1 MYLPLRPLSS
11 VHSWR
16 YPVLGPVIL
25 AASRS
30 DKMRR
35 FVSAAPGTKQVVD
48 RFIAGESVDQVV
60 PIVQDAADK
69 GLEVTLDVVGEDIT
83 TPAQAEAARDA
94 YLELIERLKVLD
106 LGPRAE
112 MSVKLSMFG
121 QSLPSPAATLNGEP
135 SGLAPTFPGGH
146 ELALANVRPVVEAA
160 AAIGTTVTL
169 DAEDHT
175 TLDSMFAIHEELRKD
190 FPQTG
195 CVIQSYL
202 FRTEDDARRL
212 AAAGSRVRIV
222 KGAYKEPASVAYQDK
237 AEIDKAY
244 VRITKILMAGEGYP
258 MIGSHDPRLI
268 AIAQELGRQYGRKL
282 DEYEFQML
290 YGIRSDEHIRL
301 AAEGHRMR
309 VYTAYGTDWYGYF
322 MRRLAEKPA
331 NLLFFGRSVL
341 TKG

>member
-1 MYLPLRPLSS
+1 M
-11 VHSWR
+11 
-16 YPVLGPVIL
+16 LGPVIL

-30 DKMRR
+30 DRMRR
-35 FVSAAPGTKQVVD
+35 LVSAAPVTRPVVD
-48 RFIAGESVDQVV
+48 RFIPGESVDQIV
-60 PIVQDAADK
+60 PIIQDLTAK
-69 GLEVTLDVVGEDIT
+69 GLELTMDVVGEDIT
-83 TPAQAEAARDA
+83 TPEQAEAARDA
-94 YLELIERLKVLD
+94 YLELVERLAELD
-106 LGPRAE
+106 LGTRAE

-121 QSLPSPAATLNGEP
+121 QALE
-135 SGLAPTFPGGH
+135 GGH

-190 FPQTG
+190 FPETG
-195 CVIQSYL
+195 CVIQAYL
-202 FRTEDDARRL
+202 FRTEADARRL
-212 AAAGSRVRIV
+212 AASGSRVRLV
-222 KGAYKEPASVAYQDK
+222 KGAYKEPAEVAYLQK
-237 AEIDKAY
+237 PEIDKAY
-244 VRITKILMAGEGYP
+244 VRVLRILMEGDGYP

-268 AIAQELGRQYGRKL
+268 SIAQELGRRAGRKI

-290 YGIRSDEHIRL
+290 YGIRSDEHLRL

-331 NLLFFGRSVL
+331 NLRFFARSMM
-341 TKG
+341 TRG

>member
-1 MYLPLRPLSS
+1 M
-11 VHSWR
+11 
-16 YPVLGPVIL
+16 LGPVIL

-30 DKMRR
+30 DRMRR
-35 FVSAAPGTKQVVD
+35 LISAAPVTKQVVD
-48 RFIAGESVDQVV
+48 RFIPGETVDDIV
-60 PIVQDAADK
+60 PIIEELTGR
-69 GLEVTLDVVGEDIT
+69 GLELTMDVVGEDIT
-83 TPAQAEAARDA
+83 SPEQAAAARDA
-94 YLELIERLKVLD
+94 YLALVDRLKELQ
-106 LGPRAE
+106 LGERVE

-121 QSLPSPAATLNGEP
+121 QALE
-135 SGLAPTFPGGH
+135 GGH

-175 TLDSMFAIHEELRKD
+175 TLDSMFAIHEALRED
-190 FPQTG
+190 HPQTG
-195 CVIQSYL
+195 CVIQAYL
-202 FRTEDDARRL
+202 FRTEADARRL
-212 AAAGSRVRIV
+212 AANGSRVRLV
-222 KGAYKEPASVAYQDK
+222 KGAYKEPAEVAHQQK
-237 AEIDKAY
+237 HEIDKAY
-244 VRITKILMAGEGYP
+244 VRILKVLMEGEGYP

-268 AIAQELGRQYGRKL
+268 SIAQELARKAGRKP

-290 YGIRSDEHIRL
+290 YGIRGEEHLRL

-331 NLLFFGRSVL
+331 NLRFFVRSML

>member
-1 MYLPLRPLSS
+1 M
-11 VHSWR
+11 
-16 YPVLGPVIL
+16 LGPVIL

-30 DKMRR
+30 DRMRR
-35 FVSAAPGTKQVVD
+35 LISAAPVTKQVVD
-48 RFIAGESVDQVV
+48 RFIPGETVDDVV
-60 PIVQDAADK
+60 PIIQDLTGK
-69 GLEVTLDVVGEDIT
+69 GLELTMDVVGEDIT
-83 TPAQAEAARDA
+83 TPEQAAAARDA
-94 YLELIERLKVLD
+94 YLELIDRLEPLE
-106 LGPRAE
+106 LGTRAE

-121 QSLPSPAATLNGEP
+121 QALED
-135 SGLAPTFPGGH
+135 GH
-146 ELALANVRPVVEAA
+146 ELALKNVRPVVEAA

-195 CVIQSYL
+195 CVIQAYL
-202 FRTEDDARRL
+202 FRTEADARRL
-212 AAAGSRVRIV
+212 AASGSRVRIV
-222 KGAYKEPASVAYQDK
+222 KGAYKEPASVAYQNK
-237 AEIDKAY
+237 HETDKAY
-244 VRITKILMAGEGYP
+244 VRILRTLMEGEGYP

-268 AIAQELGRQYGRKL
+268 SIAQELAHRAGRKM

-290 YGIRSDEHIRL
+290 YGIRSEEHLRL

-331 NLLFFGRSVL
+331 NLRFFVRSMVS
-341 TKG
+341 KG

>member
-1 MYLPLRPLSS
+1 M
-11 VHSWR
+11 
-16 YPVLGPVIL
+16 LGPVIL

-35 FVSAAPGTKQVVD
+35 IVSAAPVTKPVVN
-48 RFIAGESVDQVV
+48 RFIPGETVDQVI
-60 PIVQDAADK
+60 PIVKELTRA

-83 TPAQAEAARDA
+83 EVAQSHAARDA
-94 YLELIERLKVLD
+94 YLQLIERLAE
-106 LGPRAE
+106 LGLGEKAE

-121 QSLPSPAATLNGEP
+121 QALE
-135 SGLAPTFPGGH
+135 GGH

-175 TLDSMFAIHEELRKD
+175 TLDSMFAIHEELRRD

-195 CVIQSYL
+195 CVIQAYL
-202 FRTEDDARRL
+202 FRTEADARRL

-222 KGAYKEPASVAYQDK
+222 KGAYKEPAEVAYLDK

-244 VRITKILMAGEGYP
+244 VRILKILMDGEGYP

-268 AIAQELGRQYGRKL
+268 AIGQELARKAGRKL

-290 YGIRSDEHIRL
+290 YGIRSEEHLRL

-331 NLLFFGRSVL
+331 NLLFFVRSMI
-341 TKG
+341 TKN

>member
-1 MYLPLRPLSS
+1 M
-11 VHSWR
+11 
-16 YPVLGPVIL
+16 LGPVIL

-30 DKMRR
+30 DRMRR
-35 FVSAAPGTKQVVD
+35 LISAAPGTKQVVD
-48 RFIAGESVDQVV
+48 RFIPGETVADVTRV
-60 PIVQDAADK
+60 IKDLAAK
-69 GLEVTLDVVGEDIT
+69 GLELTMDVVGEDIT
-83 TPAQAEAARDA
+83 TPEQANAARDA
-94 YLELIERLKVLD
+94 YLELIDRLQD
-106 LGPRAE
+106 LRLGEKAE

-121 QSLPSPAATLNGEP
+121 QSLPLPTTTLKRGP
-135 SGLAPTFPGGH
+135 SGPAQAFHGGH
-146 ELALANVRPVVEAA
+146 ELALSNVRPVVEAA

-195 CVIQSYL
+195 CVIQAYL
-202 FRTEDDARRL
+202 FRTETDARRL
-212 AAAGSRVRIV
+212 AANGSRVRLV
-222 KGAYKEPASVAYQDK
+222 KGAYKEPAEVAHQRK
-237 AEIDKAY
+237 QEIDEAY
-244 VRITKILMAGEGYP
+244 IRILKTLMSSDGYP

-268 AIAQELGRQYGRKL
+268 SVAQKLAQQAGRKL

-290 YGIRSDEHIRL
+290 YGIRSEEHLRL

-331 NLLFFGRSVL
+331 NLRFFLRSML
-341 TKG
+341 SKR

>member
-1 MYLPLRPLSS
+1 M
-11 VHSWR
+11 
-16 YPVLGPVIL
+16 LGPVIL

-30 DKMRR
+30 DRMRR
-35 FVSAAPGTKQVVD
+35 LVSTAPVTKQVVD
-48 RFIAGESVDQVV
+48 RFIPGEGVDDIV
-60 PIVQDAADK
+60 PVIRELTGR
-69 GLEVTLDVVGEDIT
+69 GLELTMDVVGEDIT
-83 TPAQAEAARDA
+83 NPVQAAAARDA
-94 YLELIERLKVLD
+94 YLELIDRLKPLE
-106 LGPRAE
+106 LGARAE

-121 QSLPSPAATLNGEP
+121 QALD
-135 SGLAPTFPGGH
+135 GGH
-146 ELALANVRPVVEAA
+146 DLALANVRPVVEAA
-160 AAIGTTVTL
+160 AEIGTTVTL

-195 CVIQSYL
+195 CVIQAYL
-202 FRTEDDARRL
+202 FRTEADARRL
-212 AAAGSRVRIV
+212 AADGSRVRLV
-222 KGAYKEPASVAYQDK
+222 KGAYKEPGSVAYLDK
-237 AEIDKAY
+237 HEIDRAY
-244 VRITKILMAGEGYP
+244 VRILRTLMQGEGYP

-268 AIAQELGRQYGRKL
+268 AIGQELAHRAGRKL

-290 YGIRSDEHIRL
+290 YGIRSEEHLRL

-331 NLLFFGRSVL
+331 NLRFFVRSMI

>member
-1 MYLPLRPLSS
+1 M
-11 VHSWR
+11 
-16 YPVLGPVIL
+16 LGPAIL

-35 FVSAAPGTKQVVD
+35 IVSAAPVTKPVVN
-48 RFIAGESVDQVV
+48 RFIPGETVDQVI
-60 PIVQDAADK
+60 PIVEELTRK

-83 TPAQAEAARDA
+83 AVEQSHDARDA
-94 YLELIERLKVLD
+94 YLLLIERLAE
-106 LGPRAE
+106 LGLGETVE

-121 QSLPSPAATLNGEP
+121 QALE
-135 SGLAPTFPGGH
+135 GGH
-146 ELALANVRPVVEAA
+146 ELALANVRSVVEAA

-175 TLDSMFAIHEELRKD
+175 TLDSMFAIHEELRRD

-195 CVIQSYL
+195 CVIQAYL
-202 FRTEDDARRL
+202 FRTEADAHRL

-222 KGAYKEPASVAYQDK
+222 KGAYKEPAEVAYLDK

-244 VRITKILMAGEGYP
+244 VRIMKILMEGEGYP

-268 AIAQELGRQYGRKL
+268 AIAQELARQAGRKL

-290 YGIRSDEHIRL
+290 YGIRGEEHLRL

-331 NLLFFGRSVL
+331 NLLFFLRSMI
-341 TKG
+341 TKN

>member
-1 MYLPLRPLSS
+1 M
-11 VHSWR
+11 
-16 YPVLGPVIL
+16 LGPVIL

-35 FVSAAPGTKQVVD
+35 IVSAAPVTKPVVN
-48 RFIAGESVDQVV
+48 RFIPGETVDQVI
-60 PIVQDAADK
+60 PIVEELTRD

-83 TPAQAEAARDA
+83 EVEQSHAARDA
-94 YLELIERLKVLD
+94 YLLLIERLAE
-106 LGPRAE
+106 LGLGEKAE

-121 QSLPSPAATLNGEP
+121 QALE
-135 SGLAPTFPGGH
+135 GGH

-195 CVIQSYL
+195 CVIQAYL
-202 FRTEDDARRL
+202 FRTEADARRL
-212 AAAGSRVRIV
+212 AANGSRVRIV
-222 KGAYKEPASVAYQDK
+222 KGAYKEPAEVAYLDK

-244 VRITKILMAGEGYP
+244 VRILKILMEGEGYP

-268 AIAQELGRQYGRKL
+268 AIGQELARKAGRKL

-290 YGIRSDEHIRL
+290 YGIRSEEHLRL

-331 NLLFFGRSVL
+331 NLLFFVRSMI
-341 TKG
+341 TKN

>member
-1 MYLPLRPLSS
+1 M
-11 VHSWR
+11 
-16 YPVLGPVIL
+16 LGPVIL

-30 DKMRR
+30 DRMRR
-35 FVSAAPGTKQVVD
+35 FVSAAPGTKQVVA

-60 PIVQDAADK
+60 PVVQDAVAK

-83 TPAQAEAARDA
+83 TREQAFAARDA
-94 YLELIERLKVLD
+94 YLELIEHLKELD
-106 LGPRAE
+106 LGTKAE
-112 MSVKLSMFG
+112 MSIKLSMFG
-121 QSLPSPAATLNGEP
+121 QALE
-135 SGLAPTFPGGH
+135 GGH

-190 FPQTG
+190 FPRTG
-195 CVIQSYL
+195 CVIQAYL
-202 FRTEDDARRL
+202 YRTEADARRL
-212 AAAGSRVRIV
+212 AASGSRVRLV
-222 KGAYKEPASVAYQDK
+222 KGAYKEPAEVAYQDK
-237 AEIDKAY
+237 AETDKAY
-244 VRITKILMAGEGYP
+244 VRVLRVLMEGEGYP

-268 AIAQELGRQYGRKL
+268 SIAQELARKAGRKL

-290 YGIRSDEHIRL
+290 YGIRSEEHLRL

-331 NLLFFGRSVL
+331 NLLFFARSIL

>member
-1 MYLPLRPLSS
+1 M
-11 VHSWR
+11 
-16 YPVLGPVIL
+16 LGPAIL

-35 FVSAAPGTKQVVD
+35 IVSAAPVTKPVVN
-48 RFIAGESVDQVV
+48 RFIPGETVDQVI
-60 PIVQDAADK
+60 PIVEELTRK

-83 TPAQAEAARDA
+83 AVEQSYAARDA
-94 YLELIERLKVLD
+94 YLELIERLKE
-106 LGPRAE
+106 LGLGEAVE

-121 QSLPSPAATLNGEP
+121 QALE
-135 SGLAPTFPGGH
+135 GGH

-175 TLDSMFAIHEELRKD
+175 TLDSMFAIHEELRRD

-195 CVIQSYL
+195 CVIQAYL
-202 FRTEDDARRL
+202 FRTEADARRL

-222 KGAYKEPASVAYQDK
+222 KGAYKEPAEVAYQDK

-244 VRITKILMAGEGYP
+244 VRIMRILMEGEGYP

-268 AIAQELGRQYGRKL
+268 SIAQELARQAGRKL

-290 YGIRSDEHIRL
+290 YGIRSEEHLRL
-301 AAEGHRMR
+301 ASEGHRMR

-331 NLLFFGRSVL
+331 NLLFFLRSMI
-341 TKG
+341 TKN

>member
-1 MYLPLRPLSS
+1 M
-11 VHSWR
+11 
-16 YPVLGPVIL
+16 LGPVIL

-48 RFIAGESVDQVV
+48 RFIAGETVDHVI
-60 PIVQDAADK
+60 PIVQDITGR

-83 TPAQAEAARDA
+83 TVEQSHAARDA
-94 YLELIERLKVLD
+94 YLELIGHLKE
-106 LGPRAE
+106 LGLGERAE

-121 QSLPSPAATLNGEP
+121 QALE
-135 SGLAPTFPGGH
+135 GGH
-146 ELALANVRPVVEAA
+146 ELALANVRPVVAA
-160 AAIGTTVTL
+160 AAEIGTTVTL

-195 CVIQSYL
+195 CVIQAYL

-212 AAAGSRVRIV
+212 AANGSRVRIV
-222 KGAYKEPASVAYQDK
+222 KGAYKEPASVAIQDK
-237 AEIDKAY
+237 PEIDKAY
-244 VRITKILMAGEGYP
+244 VRIMKILMEGEGYP

-268 AIAQELGRQYGRKL
+268 SVGQELARRAGRKL

-290 YGIRSDEHIRL
+290 YGIRSEEQNRL

-331 NLLFFGRSVL
+331 NLLFFVRSIL

>member
-1 MYLPLRPLSS
+1 M
-11 VHSWR
+11 
-16 YPVLGPVIL
+16 LGPVIL

-35 FVSAAPGTKQVVD
+35 IVSAAPVTKPVVT
-48 RFIAGESVDQVV
+48 RFIPGETVDQVI
-60 PIVQDAADK
+60 PIVEELTRK

-83 TPAQAEAARDA
+83 TVEQSHAARDA
-94 YLELIERLKVLD
+94 YLELIGRLEA
-106 LGPRAE
+106 LGLGETVE

-121 QSLPSPAATLNGEP
+121 QALE
-135 SGLAPTFPGGH
+135 GGH

-175 TLDSMFAIHEELRKD
+175 TLDSMFAIHEELRRD

-195 CVIQSYL
+195 CVIQAYL
-202 FRTEDDARRL
+202 FRTEADARRL

-222 KGAYKEPASVAYQDK
+222 KGAYKEPAEVAYLDK

-244 VRITKILMAGEGYP
+244 VRIMRILMDGEGYP

-268 AIAQELGRQYGRKL
+268 AIAQELARQAGRKP

-290 YGIRSDEHIRL
+290 YGIRSEEHLRL

-331 NLLFFGRSVL
+331 NLLFFLRSMI
-341 TKG
+341 TKN

>member
-1 MYLPLRPLSS
+1 M
-11 VHSWR
+11 
-16 YPVLGPVIL
+16 LGPVIL

-30 DKMRR
+30 DRMRR
-35 FVSAAPGTKQVVD
+35 LISAAPVTKQVVD
-48 RFIAGESVDQVV
+48 RFIPGETVDEIV
-60 PIVQDAADK
+60 PIVLELTGK
-69 GLEVTLDVVGEDIT
+69 GLELTMDVVGEDIT
-83 TPAQAEAARDA
+83 RPEQAAAARDA
-94 YLELIERLKVLD
+94 YLHLVDRIKDLELGERV
-106 LGPRAE
+106 E

-121 QSLPSPAATLNGEP
+121 QALE
-135 SGLAPTFPGGH
+135 GGH

-195 CVIQSYL
+195 CVIQAYL
-202 FRTEDDARRL
+202 YRTDDDARRL
-212 AAAGSRVRIV
+212 AANGSRVRLV
-222 KGAYKEPASVAYQDK
+222 KGAYKEPAEVALQRKQD
-237 AEIDKAY
+237 IDKAY
-244 VRITKILMAGEGYP
+244 VRILRILMEGTGYP

-268 AIAQELGRQYGRKL
+268 SIGQELARRAGRKL

-290 YGIRSDEHIRL
+290 YGIRSDEHLRL

-331 NLLFFGRSVL
+331 NLRFFVRSMVS
-341 TKG
+341 KG

>member
-1 MYLPLRPLSS
+1 MLA
-11 VHSWR
+11 
-16 YPVLGPVIL
+16 PVIL

-35 FVSAAPGTKQVVD
+35 LVSAAPGTKQVVD
-48 RFIAGESVDQVV
+48 RFIAGETVDQVV
-60 PIVQDAADK
+60 PIVEDAVGK

-83 TPAQAEAARDA
+83 TVEQSYAARDA
-94 YLELIERLKVLD
+94 YLELIDRLKD
-106 LGPRAE
+106 LGFGEKAE

-121 QSLPSPAATLNGEP
+121 QSLPSPATTLNGEP
-135 SGLAPTFPGGH
+135 SGLAEQFPGGH

-195 CVIQSYL
+195 CVIQAYL

-212 AAAGSRVRIV
+212 AENGSRVRIV
-222 KGAYKEPASVAYQDK
+222 KGAYKEPVEVAYQDK

-244 VRITKILMAGEGYP
+244 VRILKILMNGKGYP

-268 AIAQELGRQYGRKL
+268 AITQELARRAGRKL

-290 YGIRSDEHIRL
+290 YGIRSEEHLRL

-331 NLLFFGRSVL
+331 NLLFFGRSIL

>member
-1 MYLPLRPLSS
+1 M
-11 VHSWR
+11 
-16 YPVLGPVIL
+16 LGPVIL

-35 FVSAAPGTKQVVD
+35 IVSAAPVTKPVVN
-48 RFIAGESVDQVV
+48 RFIPGETVDQVI
-60 PIVQDAADK
+60 PIVEDLTRD

-83 TPAQAEAARDA
+83 EVEQSYAARDA
-94 YLELIERLKVLD
+94 YLQLIERLAE
-106 LGPRAE
+106 LGLGEKAE

-121 QSLPSPAATLNGEP
+121 QALE
-135 SGLAPTFPGGH
+135 GGH

-175 TLDSMFAIHEELRKD
+175 TLDSMFAIHEELRRD

-195 CVIQSYL
+195 CVVQAYL
-202 FRTEDDARRL
+202 FRTEADARRL

-222 KGAYKEPASVAYQDK
+222 KGAYKEPAEVAYQDK

-244 VRITKILMAGEGYP
+244 VRIMKILMEGEGYP

-268 AIAQELGRQYGRKL
+268 AIGQELARQAGRKL

-290 YGIRSDEHIRL
+290 YGIRSEEHLRL

-331 NLLFFGRSVL
+331 NLLFFLRSMI
-341 TKG
+341 TKN

>member
-1 MYLPLRPLSS
+1 M
-11 VHSWR
+11 
-16 YPVLGPVIL
+16 LGPVIL

-35 FVSAAPGTKQVVD
+35 FVSAAPGTKQVVA
-48 RFIAGESVDQVV
+48 RFIAGETVDDVV
-60 PIVQDAADK
+60 PIVRELSER

-83 TPAQAEAARDA
+83 TVEQSHAARDA
-94 YLELIERLKVLD
+94 YLELIGRLKE
-106 LGPRAE
+106 LGLGERAE

-121 QSLPSPAATLNGEP
+121 QSLD
-135 SGLAPTFPGGH
+135 GGH

-160 AAIGTTVTL
+160 AEIGTTVTL

-195 CVIQSYL
+195 CVIQAYL

-212 AAAGSRVRIV
+212 AANGSRVRIV
-222 KGAYKEPASVAYQDK
+222 KGAYKEPASVAIQEK
-237 AEIDKAY
+237 PEIDKAY
-244 VRITKILMAGEGYP
+244 VRITKILMEGSGYP

-268 AIAQELGRQYGRKL
+268 SVGQELARRAGRKP

-290 YGIRSDEHIRL
+290 YGIRTEEQNRL

-331 NLLFFGRSVL
+331 NLLFFVRSIL

>member
-1 MYLPLRPLSS
+1 M
-11 VHSWR
+11 WR
-16 YPVLGPVIL
+16 CPVLGPVIL

-30 DKMRR
+30 DRLRR
-35 FVSAAPGTKQVVD
+35 LISAAPVTRPVVD
-48 RFIAGESVDQVV
+48 RFIPGETVDDVV
-60 PIVQDAADK
+60 PIVQDLTDR

-83 TPAQAEAARDA
+83 NPEQAAAARDA
-94 YLELIERLKVLD
+94 YLELVERLGELE
-106 LGPRAE
+106 LGTRAE
-112 MSVKLSMFG
+112 MSVKLSLFG
-121 QSLPSPAATLNGEP
+121 QALD
-135 SGLAPTFPGGH
+135 GGH
-146 ELALANVRPVVEAA
+146 ELALANIRPVVEAA

-195 CVIQSYL
+195 CVIQAYL
-202 FRTEDDARRL
+202 YRTEADARRL
-212 AAAGSRVRIV
+212 ADSGSRVRLV
-222 KGAYKEPASVAYQDK
+222 KGAYKEPAEVAYQQK
-237 AEIDKAY
+237 AETDKAY
-244 VRITKILMAGEGYP
+244 VRILRILMEGEGYP

-268 AIAQELGRQYGRKL
+268 SIAQELARRASRKP

-290 YGIRSDEHIRL
+290 YGIRSDEHLRL

-322 MRRLAEKPA
+322 MRRLAERPA
-331 NLLFFGRSVL
+331 NLLFFGRSIL

>member
-1 MYLPLRPLSS
+1 M
-11 VHSWR
+11 
-16 YPVLGPVIL
+16 LGPVIL

-30 DKMRR
+30 DRMRR
-35 FVSAAPGTKQVVD
+35 LISAAPVTRPVVD
-48 RFIAGESVDQVV
+48 RFIPGETVDQVV
-60 PIVQDAADK
+60 PIIQDLAAK
-69 GLEVTLDVVGEDIT
+69 GLELTMDVVGEDIT
-83 TPAQAEAARDA
+83 NPEQAAAARDA
-94 YLELIERLKVLD
+94 YLQLVDRLKELE
-106 LGPRAE
+106 LGTRAE
-112 MSVKLSMFG
+112 MSIKLSMFG
-121 QSLPSPAATLNGEP
+121 QALED
-135 SGLAPTFPGGH
+135 GH

-195 CVIQSYL
+195 CVIQAYL
-202 FRTEDDARRL
+202 FRTEADARRL
-212 AAAGSRVRIV
+212 ADSGSRVRLV
-222 KGAYKEPASVAYQDK
+222 KGAYKEPAEVAYQQK
-237 AEIDKAY
+237 AETDKAY
-244 VRITKILMAGEGYP
+244 VRILRILMEGEGYP

-268 AIAQELGRQYGRKL
+268 SIAQELARRAGRKP

-290 YGIRSDEHIRL
+290 YGIRSDEHLRL

-331 NLLFFGRSVL
+331 NLLFFARSTL
-341 TKG
+341 TKS

>member
-1 MYLPLRPLSS
+1 M
-11 VHSWR
+11 
-16 YPVLGPVIL
+16 LGPVIL

-30 DKMRR
+30 DRMRR
-35 FVSAAPGTKQVVD
+35 LVSAAPVTRPVVD
-48 RFIAGESVDQVV
+48 RFIPGESVDQIV
-60 PIVQDAADK
+60 PIIQDLTAK
-69 GLEVTLDVVGEDIT
+69 GLELTMDVVGEDIT
-83 TPAQAEAARDA
+83 TPEQAAAARDA
-94 YLELIERLKVLD
+94 YLELIGRLAELD
-106 LGPRAE
+106 LGTRAE

-121 QSLPSPAATLNGEP
+121 QALE
-135 SGLAPTFPGGH
+135 GGH

-190 FPQTG
+190 FPETG
-195 CVIQSYL
+195 CVIQAYL
-202 FRTEDDARRL
+202 FRTEADARRL
-212 AAAGSRVRIV
+212 AANGSRVRLV
-222 KGAYKEPASVAYQDK
+222 KGAYKEPAEVAYLQK
-237 AEIDKAY
+237 PEIDKAY
-244 VRITKILMAGEGYP
+244 VRVLRILMEGDGYP

-268 AIAQELGRQYGRKL
+268 SIAQELGRRAGRKI

-290 YGIRSDEHIRL
+290 YGIRSDEHLRL

-331 NLLFFGRSVL
+331 NLLFFARSVL
-341 TKG
+341 TRD

>member
-1 MYLPLRPLSS
+1 
-11 VHSWR
+11 
-16 YPVLGPVIL
+16 VIL

-30 DKMRR
+30 DRMRR
-35 FVSAAPGTKQVVD
+35 FVSAAPGTKQVVA

-60 PIVQDAADK
+60 PVVQDAVAK

-83 TPAQAEAARDA
+83 TREQAYAARDA
-94 YLELIERLKVLD
+94 YLELIEHLKALD
-106 LGPRAE
+106 LGTKAE
-112 MSVKLSMFG
+112 MSIKLSMFG
-121 QSLPSPAATLNGEP
+121 QALED
-135 SGLAPTFPGGH
+135 GH

-175 TLDSMFAIHEELRKD
+175 TLDSMLAIHEELRKD

-195 CVIQSYL
+195 CVIQAYL
-202 FRTEDDARRL
+202 YRTEADARRL
-212 AAAGSRVRIV
+212 AASGSRVRLV
-222 KGAYKEPASVAYQDK
+222 KGAYKEPAEVAYQEK
-237 AEIDKAY
+237 AETDKAY
-244 VRITKILMAGEGYP
+244 VRVLRILMEGEGYP

-268 AIAQELGRQYGRKL
+268 SIAQELARRAGRKL

-290 YGIRSDEHIRL
+290 YGIRGEEHLRL

-331 NLLFFGRSVL
+331 NLLFFARSIL

>member
-1 MYLPLRPLSS
+1 M
-11 VHSWR
+11 
-16 YPVLGPVIL
+16 LGPVIL

-35 FVSAAPGTKQVVD
+35 FVSAAPGTKQVVA
-48 RFIAGESVDQVV
+48 RFIAGETVDDVV
-60 PIVQDAADK
+60 PIVRDLAAR

-83 TPAQAEAARDA
+83 TVEQSHAARDA
-94 YLELIERLKVLD
+94 YLELIGRLKE
-106 LGPRAE
+106 LGLGARAE

-121 QSLPSPAATLNGEP
+121 QSLE
-135 SGLAPTFPGGH
+135 GGH
-146 ELALANVRPVVEAA
+146 ELALANVRPVVAA
-160 AAIGTTVTL
+160 AAEIGTTVTL

-195 CVIQSYL
+195 CVIQAYL
-202 FRTEDDARRL
+202 FRTEEDARRL
-212 AAAGSRVRIV
+212 AANGSRVRIV
-222 KGAYKEPASVAYQDK
+222 KGAYKEPASVAIQDK
-237 AEIDKAY
+237 AEIDRAY
-244 VRITKILMAGEGYP
+244 VRIMKILMDGEGYP

-268 AIAQELGRQYGRKL
+268 SIGQELARRAGRKM

-290 YGIRSDEHIRL
+290 YGIRTEEQNRL

-331 NLLFFGRSVL
+331 NLLFFVRSIL

>member
-1 MYLPLRPLSS
+1 M
-11 VHSWR
+11 
-16 YPVLGPVIL
+16 LGPVIL

-30 DKMRR
+30 DRIRR
-35 FVSAAPGTKQVVD
+35 LISAAPVTKQVVD
-48 RFIAGESVDQVV
+48 RFIPGERVDDIVPVV
-60 PIVQDAADK
+60 RELTGR
-69 GLEVTLDVVGEDIT
+69 GLDVTLDVVGEDIT
-83 TPAQAEAARDA
+83 RPEQAAAARDA
-94 YLELIERLKVLD
+94 YLELIDRLKELE
-106 LGPRAE
+106 LGERAE
-112 MSVKLSMFG
+112 MSVKLSLFG
-121 QSLPSPAATLNGEP
+121 QALD
-135 SGLAPTFPGGH
+135 GGH

-175 TLDSMFAIHEELRKD
+175 TLDSMFAIHDELRRD

-195 CVIQSYL
+195 CVIQAYL
-202 FRTEDDARRL
+202 FRTEADARRL
-212 AAAGSRVRIV
+212 AENGSRVRLV
-222 KGAYKEPASVAYQDK
+222 KGAYKEPADVAFQQK

-244 VRITKILMAGEGYP
+244 VRALKILMDGEGYP

-268 AIAQELGRQYGRKL
+268 SITQELAHRAGRKL

-290 YGIRSDEHIRL
+290 YGIRGDEHLRL

-331 NLLFFGRSVL
+331 NLRFFLRAMVS
-341 TKG
+341 KG

>member
-1 MYLPLRPLSS
+1 M
-11 VHSWR
+11 
-16 YPVLGPVIL
+16 LGPVIL

-30 DKMRR
+30 DRMRR
-35 FVSAAPGTKQVVD
+35 FVSAAPGTKQVVA

-60 PIVQDAADK
+60 PVVQDAVAK

-83 TPAQAEAARDA
+83 TREQAFAARDA
-94 YLELIERLKVLD
+94 YLELIEHLKELD
-106 LGPRAE
+106 LGTKAE
-112 MSVKLSMFG
+112 MSIKLSMFG
-121 QSLPSPAATLNGEP
+121 QSLE
-135 SGLAPTFPGGH
+135 GGH

-190 FPQTG
+190 FPRTG
-195 CVIQSYL
+195 CVIQAYL
-202 FRTEDDARRL
+202 YRTEADARRL
-212 AAAGSRVRIV
+212 AASGSRVRLV
-222 KGAYKEPASVAYQDK
+222 KGAYKEPAEVAYQDK
-237 AEIDKAY
+237 AETDKAY
-244 VRITKILMAGEGYP
+244 VRVLRVLMEGEGYP

-268 AIAQELGRQYGRKL
+268 SIAQELARKAGRKL

-290 YGIRSDEHIRL
+290 YGIRSEEHLRL

-331 NLLFFGRSVL
+331 NLLFFARSIL

>member
-1 MYLPLRPLSS
+1 M
-11 VHSWR
+11 
-16 YPVLGPVIL
+16 LGPVIL

-30 DKMRR
+30 DRMRR
-35 FVSAAPGTKQVVD
+35 LVSAAPVTKQVVD
-48 RFIAGESVDQVV
+48 RFIAGEGVDDVV
-60 PIVQDAADK
+60 PVIRELAGQ
-69 GLEVTLDVVGEDIT
+69 GLELTMDVVGEDIT
-83 TPAQAEAARDA
+83 TPAQAAAARDA
-94 YLELIERLKVLD
+94 YLELIDRLKPLD
-106 LGPRAE
+106 LGTRAE

-121 QSLPSPAATLNGEP
+121 QALD
-135 SGLAPTFPGGH
+135 GGH

-160 AAIGTTVTL
+160 AEIGTTVTL

-195 CVIQSYL
+195 CVIQAYL
-202 FRTEDDARRL
+202 FRTEADARRL
-212 AAAGSRVRIV
+212 AANGSRVRLV
-222 KGAYKEPASVAYQDK
+222 KGAYKEPGSVAYLDK
-237 AEIDKAY
+237 HEIDRAY
-244 VRITKILMAGEGYP
+244 VRILRALMEGEGYP

-268 AIAQELGRQYGRKL
+268 AIGQELAHRAGRKL

-290 YGIRSDEHIRL
+290 YGIRTEEHLRL

-331 NLLFFGRSVL
+331 NLRFFARSML

>member
-1 MYLPLRPLSS
+1 M
-11 VHSWR
+11 
-16 YPVLGPVIL
+16 LGPVIL

-30 DKMRR
+30 DRMRR
-35 FVSAAPGTKQVVD
+35 LVSAAPVTKQVVD
-48 RFIAGESVDQVV
+48 RFIAGEDVDDVV
-60 PIVQDAADK
+60 PVIRELNGQ
-69 GLEVTLDVVGEDIT
+69 GLELTMDVVGEDIT
-83 TPAQAEAARDA
+83 NPAQAAAARDA
-94 YLELIERLKVLD
+94 YLELIDRLKPLE
-106 LGPRAE
+106 LGTRAE

-121 QSLPSPAATLNGEP
+121 QALD
-135 SGLAPTFPGGH
+135 GGH

-160 AAIGTTVTL
+160 AEIGTTVTL

-195 CVIQSYL
+195 CVIQAYL
-202 FRTEDDARRL
+202 FRTEADARRL
-212 AAAGSRVRIV
+212 AANGSRVRLV
-222 KGAYKEPASVAYQDK
+222 KGAYKEPGSVAYLDK
-237 AEIDKAY
+237 HEIDRAY
-244 VRITKILMAGEGYP
+244 VRILGALMEGEGYP

-268 AIAQELGRQYGRKL
+268 AIGQELAHRAGRKL

-290 YGIRSDEHIRL
+290 YGIRTEEHLRL

-331 NLLFFGRSVL
+331 NLRFFARSML

>member
-1 MYLPLRPLSS
+1 M
-11 VHSWR
+11 
-16 YPVLGPVIL
+16 LGPVIL

-35 FVSAAPGTKQVVD
+35 IVSAAPVTKPVVN
-48 RFIAGESVDQVV
+48 RFIPGETVDQVI
-60 PIVQDAADK
+60 PIVEELTRS

-83 TPAQAEAARDA
+83 EVAQSHAARDA
-94 YLELIERLKVLD
+94 YLQLIERLAE
-106 LGPRAE
+106 LGLGEKAE

-121 QSLPSPAATLNGEP
+121 QALE
-135 SGLAPTFPGGH
+135 GGH

-175 TLDSMFAIHEELRKD
+175 TLDSMFAIHEELRRD

-195 CVIQSYL
+195 CVIQAYL
-202 FRTEDDARRL
+202 FRTEADARRL

-222 KGAYKEPASVAYQDK
+222 KGAYKEPAEVAYLDK

-244 VRITKILMAGEGYP
+244 VRILKILMDGEGYP

-268 AIAQELGRQYGRKL
+268 AIGQELARKAGRKL

-290 YGIRSDEHIRL
+290 YGIRSEEHLRL

-331 NLLFFGRSVL
+331 NLLFFVRSMI
-341 TKG
+341 TKN